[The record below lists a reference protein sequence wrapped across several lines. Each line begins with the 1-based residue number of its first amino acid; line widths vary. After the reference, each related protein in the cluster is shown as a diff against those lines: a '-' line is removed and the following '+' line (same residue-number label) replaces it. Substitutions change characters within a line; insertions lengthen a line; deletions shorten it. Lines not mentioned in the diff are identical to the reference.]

1 MRVCTSCRLPENHNC
16 QELAFEKL
24 ERKAK
29 REQGEA
35 VPMFKNA
42 EGATTGSGILSVR
55 ILFIIALIL
64 VGIGA
69 VLLQSGIVFL

>member
-1 MRVCTSCRLPENHNC
+1 MSCRLPENHDC
-16 QELAFEKL
+16 QALALEKL

-42 EGATTGSGILSVR
+42 GGVADGSGILSLR
-55 ILFIIALIL
+55 ILFVIALVL

-69 VLLQSGIVFL
+69 VLLQSEIVSL